1 MFSILHRSGLL
12 RCSDSEFIGNHLA
25 ARCRAMA
32 QAVSH
37 RLLTAED
44 RVRNRSVH
52 IGFVVDNMTLGQVF
66 LRVLRF
72 YLVSIMPPRPLR
84 TSISSG
90 GWTIGPLVAAVL
102 RPSLTLLTWSWTSSS
117 RNNLWTGVRPTV
129 RSLST
134 CMEKNNTECDITHAT
149 RGIWVLKRPKDR
161 AATKIQEREKIRQN
175 WLNCSLFYDAFS
187 VTSLYS
193 ADDMLISE
201 WWWMGKG
208 LVGSGRGLI

>member
-25 ARCRAMA
+25 GRCRAMA
-32 QAVSH
+32 QAVSQ

-44 RVRNRSVH
+44 RVHNRSVH

-72 YLVSIMPPRPLR
+72 YPVSIMPPRPLR

-102 RPSLTLLTWSWTSSS
+102 RPSLTLMTRSWTSSS
-117 RNNLWTGVRPTV
+117 RNNPWTGVRPTV
-129 RSLST
+129 RSLPVWRKIIQNVISH
-134 CMEKNNTECDITHAT
+134 MPQEESECSSDPKT
-149 RGIWVLKRPKDR
+149 VLRPKY
-161 AATKIQEREKIRQN
+161 KNEKKYARTGWIVVYFTT
-175 WLNCSLFYDAFS
+175 LFQ
-187 VTSLYS
+187 
-193 ADDMLISE
+193 
-201 WWWMGKG
+201 
-208 LVGSGRGLI
+208 